1 MIMTNS
7 QKLGITINRKTSRI
21 PPSISEE
28 EVNAQAIQRVKIK
41 EITAEII
48 NHEVELQ
55 DEMSKDKINE
65 LIELYQKAIEYYSAV
80 GDKKFDQYLEKVR
93 KLLADEI
100 VLDVLS
106 GKPPPKK
113 NEIKPLENK
122 KVREFEDLEVW
133 PSGPPGGLD
142 THSTDSTMENYKKD
156 EKNLFE
162 DLNLEDSENRVSEVK
177 ENEDNESHHKDNKD
191 EEIDTK
197 ESQTKE
203 VEKIQDK
210 QESQEKD
217 NESERDEKAV
227 KEEKEEIVE
236 KEKKEEKE
244 EKEEIVHEE
253 KNEEKQEIVD
263 EEKKEEKE
271 EKEEIVHEEK
281 NEEKQEIVDEEKKEE
296 KEEKIIV
303 DEEQKKD

>member
-177 ENEDNESHHKDNKD
+177 ENEDNESHHKD

>member
-177 ENEDNESHHKDNKD
+177 ENEDNESHHKD

-296 KEEKIIV
+296 KEERIIV

>member
-177 ENEDNESHHKDNKD
+177 ENEDNESHHKD

-271 EKEEIVHEEK
+271 EK
-281 NEEKQEIVDEEKKEE
+281 
-296 KEEKIIV
+296 IIV